1 MDKYSHR
8 ERLEMIFAGERP
20 DRFAASF
27 WRHFFHKEH
36 YAEGTAEAMIEFQKR
51 FDWDF
56 VKINPRADYHTQG
69 WGLHLE
75 YSHDEFKKHVKS
87 NFPVKT
93 VDDWRNIEPLSL
105 RMPVLAE
112 HLEVISMIRK
122 GLGRDI
128 PILMTVFTPLS
139 VAGRLV
145 GNDDV
150 MIQHLREAP
159 DKVEQAL
166 RAITETF
173 IPFATEARNAGAD
186 GLFYA
191 TTHWASSDKL
201 TWEEYERFGIPYDL
215 PVIQATEEDAI
226 NLFHVCEHNNYLKEL
241 APFDYL
247 SAMYNWDS
255 QDPTNLP
262 IERAL
267 DLLDNR
273 TIVGGV
279 DHEGWLRHGSAE
291 EVGYK
296 IDELKEKYDPS
307 RVILGPGCAIPPETP
322 MENLEAIRKRL

>member
-27 WRHFFHKEH
+27 WRHFFHMEH
-36 YAEGTAEAMIEFQKR
+36 NADGTARAMIDFQKR

-69 WGLHLE
+69 WGLHLD

-87 NFPVKT
+87 NFPVRT
-93 VDDWRNIEPLSL
+93 IDDWRDIEPLSL
-105 RMPVLAE
+105 KMPVLTE
-112 HLEVISMIRK
+112 HLEVVSMIRK
-122 GLGRDI
+122 ALGRDI

-145 GNDDV
+145 GDDDV
-150 MIQHLREAP
+150 MLQHLREAP

-173 IPFATEARNAGAD
+173 IPFATEVRNAGAD

-279 DHEGWLRHGSAE
+279 DHEGWLRHGTAD

-296 IDELKEKYDPS
+296 IDELKEKHDPS
-307 RVILGPGCAIPPETP
+307 RIILGPGCAIPPETP
-322 MENLEAIRKRL
+322 IENLEVIRKRL